1 MGEADSAQKRHLM
14 RKKPHKGLKF
24 IILFLFFYEAGRMAL
39 YD

>member
-24 IILFLFFYEAGRMAL
+24 IILFFYEAGRMAL